1 MLAYVLF
8 LFMIIRSWAVATCLF
23 WAAVLSVTFPRL
35 IGAFG
40 IVGAFGFY
48 AGLNVCALVM
58 IFFLMPGTHS
68 FIHSALFFFLQSFFK
83 KETKQRTLE
92 ELDYVFA
99 VPTSRHV
106 SYQAKTFL
114 PYWIQRYIFFRDVEL
129 KPLYNFDEVESIT
142 VFEKGAGH

>member
-1 MLAYVLF
+1 MGCRDMSFLGCGSLRDFPSAGWCLWGCRRFWFLCWIERVCIDHDIFPGAWYVVQHKISIILILTNLFYF
-8 LFMIIRSWAVATCLF
+8 LF
-23 WAAVLSVTFPRL
+23 
-35 IGAFG
+35 
-40 IVGAFGFY
+40 
-48 AGLNVCALVM
+48 
-58 IFFLMPGTHS
+58 
-68 FIHSALFFFLQSFFK
+68 

-114 PYWIQRYIFFRDVEL
+114 PYFIQRYLFFRDVEL
-129 KPLYNFDEVESIT
+129 EPLYNFDEVESVT